1 MAQARDDSQQRRRV
15 TIAIGDERYVLIGD
29 ASEEYMQRLATYV
42 DERFVRLQQTFPNV
56 PRHRLAMLTAINL
69 ADEVHKLREEN
80 EELLGLLEETR

>member
-1 MAQARDDSQQRRRV
+1 MAQARNGSEERRRV

-29 ASEEYMQRLATYV
+29 ATEEYMQELAAYV
-42 DERFVRLQQTFPNV
+42 HERFVKLQEAFPNV